1 MQQADF
7 SVCDRVLS
15 SRWMLSIL
23 WDLQEPQ
30 RFGEIQERLPGLSRG
45 VLAAQL
51 QELVRMSLV
60 SQTKYLVF
68 PPRVEY
74 ALTERGLELLEIL
87 SQLPDAMASD

>member
-23 WDLQEPQ
+23 WDLQESQ

>member
-7 SVCDRVLS
+7 STCERVLS

-23 WDLQEPQ
+23 WSLQEPQ
-30 RFGEIQERLPGLSRG
+30 AQLPGLSRG

-60 SQTKYLVF
+60 SQTKYMGF
-68 PPRVEY
+68 PPRVDY
-74 ALTERGLELLEIL
+74 TLTEAGQELLELL
-87 SQLPDAMASD
+87 SQLPEMLAAE

>member
-7 SVCDRVLS
+7 PTCERVLS

-23 WDLQEPQ
+23 WSLQEPQ
-30 RFGEIQERLPGLSRG
+30 RFGQIQAQLPGLSRG

-60 SQTKYLVF
+60 SQTKYMGF
-68 PPRVEY
+68 PPRVDY
-74 ALTERGLELLEIL
+74 TLTEAGQELLELL
-87 SQLPDAMASD
+87 SQLPEMLAAE